1 MREGNDATVIAC
13 GLMVHE
19 SLRAAEM
26 LERENIRVRVLNM
39 HTIKPIDREA
49 IVTAAEQTGAVVTAE
64 EHQIHGGLGG
74 AVAEVLGRTVPVP
87 MEMIAVHDTF
97 GESGTPEELLA
108 KYHLKDVDIAQA
120 VRKVIERKKR
130 S

>member
-1 MREGNDATVIAC
+1 
-13 GLMVHE
+13 
-19 SLRAAEM
+19 
-26 LERENIRVRVLNM
+26 
-39 HTIKPIDREA
+39 
-49 IVTAAEQTGAVVTAE
+49 
-64 EHQIHGGLGG
+64 
-74 AVAEVLGRTVPVP
+74 